1 MDAVF
6 ALVHDGTRQVSEV
19 QLSSSWWSN
28 DANFAIIFGESLQG
42 PDVAEEV
49 QKLRKELMYRVE
61 EKMNSNG
68 LYLKKMNTIM
78 IYVLSTCS
86 RSQTSSFRIN

>member
-1 MDAVF
+1 
-6 ALVHDGTRQVSEV
+6 
-19 QLSSSWWSN
+19 
-28 DANFAIIFGESLQG
+28 
-42 PDVAEEV
+42 VAEEV